1 MDPAQERLVDQFGGL
16 MFVANTI
23 IVMNGT
29 SNFWPVCSVRK
40 STRLSSGTIQ
50 RFSRSRGEQACR
62 PKSSMTSTPPFAT
75 ACTGAR

>member
-1 MDPAQERLVDQFGGL
+1 

-23 IVMNGT
+23 SVMNGS
-29 SNFWPVCSVRK
+29 SNFCPLCSVRK

-50 RFSRSRGEQACR
+50 RFSSSRGEHCWR
-62 PKSSMTSTPPFAT
+62 PKSSMTSTPPFAI